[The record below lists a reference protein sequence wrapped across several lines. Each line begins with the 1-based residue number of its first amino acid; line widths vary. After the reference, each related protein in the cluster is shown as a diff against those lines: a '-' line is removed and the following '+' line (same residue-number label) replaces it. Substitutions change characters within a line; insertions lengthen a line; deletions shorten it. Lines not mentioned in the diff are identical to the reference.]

1 MFVPFSWQRVIW
13 RVALAYSPLFVL
25 GALSGYFLE
34 ACLLAALIH
43 VVWMYSQQHKLLD
56 WLYNQRKLSPPH
68 GAGSWEPVFHGIYN
82 MLKRRLGRERE
93 LAQLMKYFRLGAEA
107 LPDAIVVINQD
118 GAILW
123 CNQLAQSMLGLKWPA
138 DAGQHLTNL
147 IRTPAFVHYLQ
158 KGRFN
163 QPLEII
169 SPVEKN
175 MWLEF
180 RAMPYSQKQ
189 LLLVVRDVSQLR
201 QLEKMRKRFVSNVS
215 HELRTPLTVM
225 RGYLEMLDQDEVDP
239 LIWGKARN
247 TMLDQSSRMENLVN
261 QLLTLAKIESASLED
276 SSEPIDFSA
285 IVNNL
290 QAEVTGLAKD
300 KQLSFKFNVQDNIL
314 IKGELEQL
322 RSACGNLLGNAIK
335 YCNEPGEVEVNLSLI
350 ATGVLFVVKDSGPGI
365 APKHLQRL
373 TERFY
378 RVDKARSRDTGGAGL
393 GLSIVK
399 HALQHHDSQLQIK
412 SKVGKGSTF
421 SFIIPKKLLVE
432 TANQEAS

>member
-1 MFVPFSWQRVIW
+1 MFVPFSWQRVVW
-13 RVALAYSPLFVL
+13 RVALVYSPLFVL
-25 GALSGYFLE
+25 GILTGYILE
-34 ACLLAALIH
+34 LCLLSAVIH
-43 VVWMYSQQHKLLD
+43 IIWMYSQQHKLLD

-68 GAGSWEPVFHGIYN
+68 GSGSWEPVFHGIYN

-123 CNQLAQSMLGLKWPA
+123 CNQLAQGMLGLKWPA

-147 IRTPAFVHYLQ
+147 VRTPSFVNYLR
-158 KGRFN
+158 KGRFK
-163 QPLEII
+163 QPLEIV
-169 SPVEKN
+169 SPVQAGV
-175 MWLEF
+175 WLEF
-180 RAMPYSQKQ
+180 RAMPYSQQQ

-215 HELRTPLTVM
+215 HELRTPLTVL
-225 RGYLEMLDQDEVDP
+225 RGYLEMLDQEQVDP
-239 LIWGKARN
+239 MIWGKARN
-247 TMLDQSSRMENLVN
+247 TMLDQSARMENLVN
-261 QLLTLAKIESASLED
+261 QLLTLAKIESASVED
-276 SSEPIDFSA
+276 SLEPINFSEM
-285 IVNNL
+285 VRNL
-290 QAEVTGLAKD
+290 EMDASGLAKD
-300 KQLSFKFNVQDNIL
+300 KQLDFDFNIEANIK
-314 IKGELEQL
+314 IKGEREQL

-335 YCNEPGEVEVNLSLI
+335 YCTEPGRVEVSLSLVPQG
-350 ATGVLFVVKDSGPGI
+350 ALFLVKDSGPGI

-399 HALQHHDSQLQIK
+399 HALQHHDSELNIK
-412 SKVGKGSTF
+412 SRLNQGSSF
-421 SFIIPKKLLVE
+421 SFIIPRKLFIK
-432 TANQEAS
+432 S